1 MNKKFPLGKM
11 SVQEMETLDINWNQY
26 KQVFEFIKTYK
37 KSFVKI
43 EIAQFGN
50 QFFCGISYRFN
61 VPPFFSGGAS
71 SPLRK
76 WGTYPSIA
84 ECKKA
89 AIKKV
94 EKAAYSEREKAL
106 LIKFNLQDI
115 FNKD

>member
-1 MNKKFPLGKM
+1 MKKFTM
-11 SVQEMETLDINWNQY
+11 DFIDINEKQY
-26 KQVFEFIKTYK
+26 KKVFEFIKAYK

-50 QFFCGISYRFN
+50 QFFCGIDYRFN
-61 VPPFFSGGAS
+61 VPPFFSGGAF

-76 WGTYPSIA
+76 WGTYPSLA

-89 AIKKV
+89 AIKKL
-94 EKAAYSEREKAL
+94 EKLAAHSEEEKAL

-115 FNKD
+115 FNED